1 MWLLSNLCGRFQAK
15 FGNLLVSLER
25 GFLDESSKSLFVL
38 YLVKFSSIKLLVK
51 LFEGH
56 FTWNLMPAQRHIVA
70 MPSFII
76 NKQAVSSAEL
86 HELLLGILISNT
98 VVRM

>member
-38 YLVKFSSIKLLVK
+38 HLVKFSSIKLLVK
-51 LFEGH
+51 LLEGH
-56 FTWNLMPAQRHIVA
+56 FTWNLMPTQRHIVA

-76 NKQAVSSAEL
+76 NKQAVSLAEL
-86 HELLLGILISNT
+86 RELLLGILISNT